1 MSATTWDVVGLGENS
16 VDRVLRLPSWPG
28 FGPGAKVGVESPPPV
43 VGGQVVTTLCTC
55 ASLGLRAAYVGA
67 VGQDALGALVREEL
81 TRRGID
87 IGAVLTRAA
96 GTREAVILV
105 EPSGE
110 RVVLWSRDAALALRP
125 SEVPVDLMRR
135 TRVLHVDGVDL
146 DATVHAA
153 QLARA
158 AGAIVTCD
166 LDDVGEGRGALLE
179 AATHPILAEG
189 VPSALT
195 READVVQALHALGHR
210 HPGPICVTRGAKGA
224 MLLEGGRVYECP
236 APTVQAVDTTGA
248 GDVFRGAYI
257 AARLEGLAP
266 DDVLRFACA
275 AAAVSCTRVGAVGG
289 VPTRA
294 EIDKLR
300 RQDEGARYNPAL

>member
-1 MSATTWDVVGLGENS
+1 MSVPTWDVVGLGENS
-16 VDRVLRLPSWPG
+16 VDRILRLPSRPG
-28 FGPGAKVGVESPPPV
+28 FGPGAKMRVQAQALT

-55 ASLGLRAAYVGA
+55 TSLGLRAAYAGA
-67 VGQDALGALVREEL
+67 VGHDASGTLVREEL

-105 EPSGE
+105 EPAGE
-110 RVVLWSRDAALALRP
+110 RLVLWSRDAALALRP
-125 SEVPVDLMRR
+125 SEVPADLVRR
-135 TRVLHVDGVDL
+135 TRVLHVDAVDL
-146 DATVHAA
+146 DAAVHAA

-158 AGAIVTCD
+158 VGAIVTCD
-166 LDDVGEGRGALLE
+166 LDDVEDGRAALFQ

-195 READVVQALHALGHR
+195 GEGDAVQALLALGRR
-210 HPGPICVTRGAKGA
+210 HPGPICVTRGARGA
-224 MLLEGGRVYECP
+224 LLLEEGRVHQCP
-236 APTVQAVDTTGA
+236 APTVQPVDTTGA

-257 AARLEGLAP
+257 AARLEGMGP
-266 DDVLRFACA
+266 DNVLRFAAA

-294 EIDKLR
+294 EID
-300 RQDEGARYNPAL
+300 ALLCQPPTSDGPSA